1 MSLNKEK
8 SYVTIV
14 TKKRIKLTTVGM
26 TVTEPAPTDI
36 VAVDNKLYLYR
47 NGKPTD
53 AQTPQD
59 VKTVGGQT
67 IFGVGNIYLPQK
79 VSDLQN
85 DSGFVT
91 NLVNDLVNYYTSEQ
105 IDEKLSSL
113 GELKLKVVEVLPEAD
128 KAEEN
133 MLYMLTSDYKVY
145 EQYFWD
151 EKGWHFVGAR
161 DIYTYDKNGNATF
174 PADLHVKN
182 QLTVG
187 GSALLKSGSQ
197 TTTSTADGGS
207 NVYTFVDTKGA
218 TSTFTV
224 KNGSKGSTGPT
235 GPVGPTGA
243 TGPTGPKGLTGSS
256 ITVTAIQYQ
265 AGVSNTIAPTGAW
278 SDSIVAVDEG
288 QYLWT
293 KVTFSNGSVAYSV
306 ARQGVNGATGP
317 TGPRG
322 EAGDV
327 GSAGPTGK
335 VGPTGPAGSSAGFG
349 TPTATVDANIGIPS
363 VTITTTGSDDAKV
376 FNFEFKNLKG
386 NTGAAGPTGP
396 KGKAGSVGPT
406 GPRGLRGKVGEI
418 GPVGPTGP
426 RGLGG
431 GAGSVGPTGPQGAQ
445 GQGGPTGPQGLQG
458 PAGPIGPTGAA
469 GLIGPTGPKGEVGL
483 VGPTGPQG
491 NIGLVGPTGPTGV
504 MGPTGSTWFSGNDVG
519 TSQGQVSVD
528 PSPAGVKIGD
538 FYFNEEHG
546 EVYRYNELKEWTKI
560 ATLKGAQGPKG
571 DIGNVE
577 GASLTDGSYDKNNGL
592 TTKIEYDKESK
603 KILYIN
609 VPVKKVF
616 ESVNGV
622 FFTRLDDNLNEI
634 PD

>member
-8 SYVTIV
+8 SYVAIII
-14 TKKRIKLTTVGM
+14 KKRIKLTTVGM

-67 IFGVGNIYLPQK
+67 IFGVGNIYLPQN

-91 NLVNDLVNYYTSEQ
+91 NLVDDLVNYYTSEQ
-105 IDEKLSSL
+105 IDVKLSSL
-113 GELKLKVVEVLPEAD
+113 GELKLKVVEALPEAD
-128 KAEEN
+128 KAKEN
-133 MLYMLTSDYKVY
+133 VLYMLTSDYKVY

-151 EKGWHFVGAR
+151 EKGWHFVGTR

-224 KNGSKGSTGPT
+224 KNGSRGSAGPT

-243 TGPTGPKGLTGSS
+243 TGPTGPKGSAGSN

-265 AGVSNTIAPTGAW
+265 AGVSDIIAPTGAW
-278 SDSIVAVDEG
+278 SDSIVVVAEG

-293 KVTFSNGSVAYSV
+293 KITFSNGSAAYSV

-322 EAGDV
+322 EIGGV
-327 GSAGPTGK
+327 GPVGPTGK
-335 VGPTGPAGSSAGFG
+335 IGPTGPAGAAAGFG
-349 TPTATVDANIGIPS
+349 IPTATVDANVGIPS

-376 FNFEFKNLKG
+376 FSFEFKNLKG
-386 NTGAAGPTGP
+386 SDGVAGPTGALGP
-396 KGKAGSVGPT
+396 TGVTGPT
-406 GPRGLRGKVGEI
+406 GPRGLRGKVGEV

-426 RGLGG
+426 RGIGG
-431 GAGSVGPTGPQGAQ
+431 GAGRVGPTGPRGAQ
-445 GQGGPTGPQGLQG
+445 GQS
-458 PAGPIGPTGAA
+458 
-469 GLIGPTGPKGEVGL
+469 GPTGPKGEVGL

-491 NIGLVGPTGPTGV
+491 NIGLVGPTGPAGV

-546 EVYRYNELKEWTKI
+546 EVYRYNESKEWTKI

-577 GASLTDGSYDKNNGL
+577 GAGLTEGSYDKNSGL

-609 VPVKKVF
+609 VPVKTML